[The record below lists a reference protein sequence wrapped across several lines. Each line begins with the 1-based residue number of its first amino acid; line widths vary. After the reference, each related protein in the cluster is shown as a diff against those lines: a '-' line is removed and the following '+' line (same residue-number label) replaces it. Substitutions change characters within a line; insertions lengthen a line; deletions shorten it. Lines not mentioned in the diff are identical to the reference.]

1 MAGYIDQ
8 VLPEQTQ
15 PATYQEI
22 RQEHQA
28 NGVPVTSWRSLVNV
42 GLSLTQYVSEAI
54 TTARNIV
61 RTVLRGLFV
70 DSLQE
75 DLAAATPEQ
84 YAQISDA
91 AVAFAKSQ
99 YQENQQPATAT
110 MLRAELTSVLSAPV
124 YVLNPGDM
132 IIGTPATSNSLLY
145 TLAEALRLDP
155 GGRIV
160 GLFQAQSPGSSYNLA
175 SGTTIE
181 LKTTFVGVST
191 ALPASGARLTVGIGN
206 SSLSLHAGS
215 NLANSNAQVAFRIV
229 VDGPSVAVATVTT
242 FTGSGVT
249 TITVHSRSDAGSLPL
264 STANEIRDLLL
275 SLSADLL
282 TGVQLPAGT
291 DGSGVMALL
300 SAVLLPPADGPIAS
314 AGQDIQ
320 AATDLLNTAVAK
332 WDTLIVGKG
341 TDDALYYWA
350 TQPPTGFV
358 ASPVRQCQVL
368 NALKYDGTIKGG
380 WITVLVSGELG
391 PLSLGELAA
400 VDGNFYNPRKFA
412 NFAKLTT
419 LNATPKVINVT
430 AAVDYLKSS
439 KLSNADINDAVV
451 AALLALQRRLT
462 MGTQTIDP
470 SLIEATIGTANAAIW
485 KVVLSAP
492 LLPTVLAWNER
503 AVFNVTGMTYTAVLP

>member
-22 RQEHQA
+22 RLEHQA
-28 NGVPVTSWRSLVNV
+28 NGVPVSSWRSLVNV

-54 TTARNIV
+54 TSARNIV

-75 DLAAATPEQ
+75 DLAAASPAQ
-84 YAQISDA
+84 YAQIADA

-110 MLRAELTSVLSAPV
+110 LLRAELTSVLSAPV

-155 GGRIV
+155 GGRII
-160 GLFQAQSPGSSYNLA
+160 GLFQAQSPGSSFNLA

-181 LKTTFVGVST
+181 LKTTFVGVSSN
-191 ALPASGARLTVGIGN
+191 LPASGARLTVGTGN

-229 VDGPSVAVATVTT
+229 VDGPSVPLATVTT
-242 FTGSGVT
+242 ATSLGVT

-264 STANEIRDLLL
+264 STVSEIRDLLL

-300 SAVLLPPADGPIAS
+300 SAVLLPLADGPIAS
-314 AGQDIQ
+314 AGQDLQ

-332 WDTLIVGKG
+332 WDALLVGKG

-350 TQPPTGFV
+350 TQPPAGFA
-358 ASPVRQCQVL
+358 ASPVAQCQVL

-419 LNATPKVINVT
+419 LNASAKVINVT

-439 KLSNADINDAVV
+439 KLSDSDINDSIVS
-451 AALLALQRRLT
+451 ALLALQRRLT

-470 SLIEATIGTANAAIW
+470 SLIEATIGTANTAIW
-485 KVVLSAP
+485 KVVMSAP
-492 LLPTVLAWNER
+492 ALPTVLAWNER
-503 AVFNVTGMTYTAVLP
+503 AVFNVIGMTYTAVLP